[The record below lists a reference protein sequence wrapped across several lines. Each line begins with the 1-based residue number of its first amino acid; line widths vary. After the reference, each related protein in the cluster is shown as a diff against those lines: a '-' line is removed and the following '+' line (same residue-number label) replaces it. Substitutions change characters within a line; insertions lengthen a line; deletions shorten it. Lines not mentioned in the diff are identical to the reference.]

1 MVVSEEQETS
11 VLSPTRTV
19 SLTCKIKITFKYSIN
34 LNANQTGQTG
44 IWTLGRKHQR
54 WRMIIISGTLIY
66 WGKKIAELF

>member
-54 WRMIIISGTLIY
+54 
-66 WGKKIAELF
+66 